1 MEAEPPPPPE
11 GAPSKQK
18 AKKKGKKMK
27 KRDSELSQLAEVVVD
42 KPSTTEGDKPS
53 VAGVE
58 GGNPATTQPEGD
70 SPTVAGEGSP
80 TEAIGDSNAVLQ
92 GQGES
97 PVEQPEEPQQSPGD
111 GEAGVAMATTAKDDG
126 TPVASPEQ
134 KGEGEEKN
142 PEEPDNVRADSKLEW
157 SGDQA
162 SLRKEF
168 DNANQQREEE
178 KGGDTEAGDKPKA
191 PEISVST
198 HEPYDYDSRDFSN
211 IDPKQYGLEF
221 ESDDETYAPP
231 QFDSD
236 LPDIYQLMDT
246 LEGGESDLEADH
258 EPPSLFSRPEH
269 AQTYRK
275 ITELKVQMEEE
286 PIPAYIDEF
295 EKDVEDDMLHIA
307 SISLEEV
314 QEEEK
319 RLRDEYIA
327 YQKQEAD
334 LHRGRQEDLAKQAEG
349 AKKRVSTVNK
359 DKLREL
365 RKKEAMM
372 LQKERLLQDR
382 LHKAFRQSENQLI
395 YALDKRKGEVKTMYG
410 DLTVADGFY
419 GGSKGRRWKVD
430 WNRAPQP
437 IQVKLQCMRGVKD
450 KLPVGRYVLLVSLY
464 DRLGGHVMRW
474 SNLKGQQWGG
484 ATLPVNHDGH
494 FWNAELKFDQSVFT
508 VLPPKPDV
516 RPGMILTFELFL
528 LRGAVVP
535 TDRVV
540 CWGSF
545 PICDG
550 QFDIIEGKYKC
561 PFLRGDMDLR
571 IDKHEK
577 MEELMASDLDHWLGN
592 LYFEVIKLPRYLAG
606 QKEYEVELQF
616 SAQLLSHPD
625 RVQDAE
631 ENRDG
636 EDPLPGSR
644 LDLSSRSSTGGSH
657 RGSRVSLNSQSM
669 MGSTSDPGEGPSK
682 MVDLQNGQ
690 KDRMGSAADVES
702 RYCGQ
707 LSGYCMHSRSPGTV
721 VSLVGTACTAGV
733 QVLWSAE
740 LVPHTRQESR
750 YCGQLNGYRMHS
762 RSPGV
767 QVLWSAEWVLHAWLE
782 SRYCGQ
788 LSGYCMRGWSPGT
801 VDEEKKGLDRVA
813 MPCPATVMG
822 SRKVVEKEMKLK
834 HSDSEASSSDDEN
847 DNSFLQVKGQ
857 PGMYYKR
864 HLNNPSD
871 VYARKLY
878 TMLPKTPLLSK
889 RRRKKRLTYL
899 EQLAQHTFAVQKPF
913 STKGTYQRPTHERA
927 QYLTRMFLA
936 EMGLS
941 QWRSKEFLGIL
952 VMLFFTF
959 FLRIFLHYGGQWL
972 FLMLLRIPVNKF
984 EFLPYTVNLN
994 YQSSL
999 LHTREEIALIVL
1011 GPAFNILWF
1020 SLLVALSWVSQRALG
1035 SFPAL
1040 FSKFVM
1046 ATGLMAFLDPVLI
1059 LLVDC
1064 ALQRWRNLGGSIP
1077 IGDAFKMW
1085 WHFDRVEGSGI
1096 VSVPMVLFLYIFTM
1110 FLTATIL
1117 YMYFLRLHN
1126 NGRMLDIY
1134 HRLHG
1139 QEEEFFVPHDLEL
1152 SNQELNYVVKKAEQ
1166 WRGEEGE
1173 RRKVAVYDY
1182 IWEEEQVEDTTWEE
1196 GEREA
1201 QKAGRREITTHLSIH
1216 TLHLD
1221 GLRELYRHFL
1231 RLPDGAIVE
1240 VFGDMGVV
1248 GMDKDVKKALAE
1260 RAQSIENLGSTLSLN
1275 SVARRRKVTTS
1286 GGLTSREGSAQFLS
1300 VPRAGSH
1307 TSLKKGSTDC

>member
-11 GAPSKQK
+11 GAPSKQGKKGRRQGSQDESRK

-690 KDRMGSAADVES
+690 KDRMGSAADV
-702 RYCGQ
+702 
-707 LSGYCMHSRSPGTV
+707 
-721 VSLVGTACTAGV
+721 
-733 QVLWSAE
+733 
-740 LVPHTRQESR
+740 
-750 YCGQLNGYRMHS
+750 
-762 RSPGV
+762 
-767 QVLWSAEWVLHAWLE
+767 
-782 SRYCGQ
+782 
-788 LSGYCMRGWSPGT
+788 
-801 VDEEKKGLDRVA
+801 DEEKKGLDRVA

>member
-53 VAGVE
+53 VAEGE
-58 GGNPATTQPEGD
+58 GGNPITTQPEGD

-97 PVEQPEEPQQSPGD
+97 PVEQPEEPKQSPGD

-142 PEEPDNVRADSKLEW
+142 PEDPDSVRADSKLEW

-178 KGGDTEAGDKPKA
+178 KGGDTEAGDKPKRKKSRRKHSKSRRRSREARA

-269 AQTYRK
+269 ARTYRK

-682 MVDLQNGQ
+682 MVDLQNRQ
-690 KDRMGSAADVES
+690 KDRMGSAAD
-702 RYCGQ
+702 
-707 LSGYCMHSRSPGTV
+707 M
-721 VSLVGTACTAGV
+721 
-733 QVLWSAE
+733 
-740 LVPHTRQESR
+740 
-750 YCGQLNGYRMHS
+750 
-762 RSPGV
+762 
-767 QVLWSAEWVLHAWLE
+767 
-782 SRYCGQ
+782 
-788 LSGYCMRGWSPGT
+788 
-801 VDEEKKGLDRVA
+801 DEEKKGLDRVA
-813 MPCPATVMG
+813 MPRPATVMG

-927 QYLTRMFLA
+927 QYITRMFLA

-1307 TSLKKGSTDC
+1307 TSLKKGSTEC

>member
-1 MEAEPPPPPE
+1 MEAEPPPPSE
-11 GAPSKQK
+11 GVPPKK
-18 AKKKGKKMK
+18 GGKKKGKKMK
-27 KRDSELSQLAEVVVD
+27 KRDSEVSQLAEVVVD
-42 KPSTTEGDKPS
+42 KPSTSEGDKPS
-53 VAGVE
+53 VVE
-58 GGNPATTQPEGD
+58 GEGGSPATAQPEGD
-70 SPTVAGEGSP
+70 SPVVVSGEGKA
-80 TEAIGDSNAVLQ
+80 TEEVGGGDAEPQ

-97 PVEQPEEPQQSPGD
+97 TDQQPQEPPQPPGD
-111 GEAGVAMATTAKDDG
+111 GEGDVAMATTAKDDG
-126 TPVASPEQ
+126 TQVVSPE
-134 KGEGEEKN
+134 KEEGEEKK
-142 PEEPDNVRADSKLEW
+142 PEGSESVRADSKLEW
-157 SGDQA
+157 SGDQTT
-162 SLRKEF
+162 LRKEF
-168 DNANQQREEE
+168 DEANQQREED
-178 KGGDTEAGDKPKA
+178 KGKDTEADDKPKA

-231 QFDSD
+231 QFDST

-269 AQTYRK
+269 ARTYRK

-295 EKDVEDDMLHIA
+295 ERDVEDDMLHIA

-334 LHRGRQEDLAKQAEG
+334 LHRSRQEDLAKQAEG

-437 IQVKLQCMRGVKD
+437 IQIKLQCMRGVKD

-484 ATLPVNHDGH
+484 ATLPVSHDGH

-550 QFDIIEGKYKC
+550 QFDVIEGKYKC

-669 MGSTSDPGEGPSK
+669 LGSTSDPGEGTSK
-682 MVDLQNGQ
+682 MVSLQAGQ
-690 KDRMGSAADVES
+690 KDRMGSAADV
-702 RYCGQ
+702 
-707 LSGYCMHSRSPGTV
+707 
-721 VSLVGTACTAGV
+721 
-733 QVLWSAE
+733 
-740 LVPHTRQESR
+740 
-750 YCGQLNGYRMHS
+750 
-762 RSPGV
+762 
-767 QVLWSAEWVLHAWLE
+767 
-782 SRYCGQ
+782 
-788 LSGYCMRGWSPGT
+788 
-801 VDEEKKGLDRVA
+801 DEDEKKGLDRVA
-813 MPCPATVMG
+813 MPRPATVMG

-834 HSDSEASSSDDEN
+834 HSDSEASSSEDEH
-847 DNSFLQVKGQ
+847 DGGFLQVKGQ

-889 RRRKKRLTYL
+889 RRKKKRLTHL

-927 QYLTRMFLA
+927 QYITRMFLA

-999 LHTREEIALIVL
+999 LRTREEIAVIVL
-1011 GPAFNILWF
+1011 GPIFNIAWF
-1020 SLLVALSWVSQRALG
+1020 SLLVALSWISQRALG

-1046 ATGLMAFLDPVLI
+1046 ATGLMAFLDPILV

-1064 ALQRWRNLGGSIP
+1064 ALQRWQNLGGSIP

-1096 VSVPMVLFLYIFTM
+1096 VSVPMVMFLYIFTM
-1110 FLTATIL
+1110 FLAATIL

-1152 SNQELNYVVKKAEQ
+1152 SNQELNHVVGKAEQ

-1196 GEREA
+1196 GEHEA

-1275 SVARRRKVTTS
+1275 SIARRRKVTTS

-1300 VPRAGSH
+1300 VPRAGSR
-1307 TSLKKGSTDC
+1307 TSLKAGSTEC

>member
-178 KGGDTEAGDKPKA
+178 KGGDTEAGDKPKRKKSRRKHSKSRRRSREARA

-690 KDRMGSAADVES
+690 KDRMGSAAD
-702 RYCGQ
+702 
-707 LSGYCMHSRSPGTV
+707 
-721 VSLVGTACTAGV
+721 
-733 QVLWSAE
+733 
-740 LVPHTRQESR
+740 
-750 YCGQLNGYRMHS
+750 
-762 RSPGV
+762 
-767 QVLWSAEWVLHAWLE
+767 
-782 SRYCGQ
+782 
-788 LSGYCMRGWSPGT
+788 

>member
-1 MEAEPPPPPE
+1 MEAEPPPPTE
-11 GAPSKQK
+11 GPAPKK
-18 AKKKGKKMK
+18 GGKKKGKKMK
-27 KRDSELSQLAEVVVD
+27 KRDSEVSQLAEVVAD
-42 KPSTTEGDKPS
+42 KPPTTEGDKPF
-53 VAGVE
+53 VVE
-58 GGNPATTQPEGD
+58 GEGGSPATAQPEGD
-70 SPTVAGEGSP
+70 SPTVAPGEGMP
-80 TEAIGDSNAVLQ
+80 TE
-92 GQGES
+92 
-97 PVEQPEEPQQSPGD
+97 PEPQLPPGD
-111 GEAGVAMATTAKDDG
+111 GEGDVAMATTAKDDG
-126 TPVASPEQ
+126 TPVANPDQ
-134 KGEGEEKN
+134 KDEEGEKK
-142 PEEPDNVRADSKLEW
+142 PEGPDSVRADSKLEW
-157 SGDQA
+157 SGDKA
-162 SLRKEF
+162 TLRKEF
-168 DNANQQREEE
+168 DVANQQREED
-178 KGGDTEAGDKPKA
+178 KGGDTEDKPKA

-198 HEPYDYDSRDFSN
+198 QEPYDYDSRDFSN

-221 ESDDETYAPP
+221 ESDDETYEPP
-231 QFDSD
+231 QFDST

-269 AQTYRK
+269 ARTYRK

-334 LHRGRQEDLAKQAEG
+334 LHRNRQEDLAKQAEG

-365 RKKEAMM
+365 RKKEAMQ

-395 YALDKRKGEVKTMYG
+395 YALDKRQGEVKTMYG

-430 WNRAPQP
+430 WNMAPQP

-484 ATLPVNHDGH
+484 ATLPVSHDGH

-644 LDLSSRSSTGGSH
+644 LDLSSRFSSQ

-669 MGSTSDPGEGPSK
+669 LGSTSDPGEGPSK
-682 MVDLQNGQ
+682 MVELQNGQ
-690 KDRMGSAADVES
+690 KDRMGSAADV
-702 RYCGQ
+702 
-707 LSGYCMHSRSPGTV
+707 
-721 VSLVGTACTAGV
+721 
-733 QVLWSAE
+733 
-740 LVPHTRQESR
+740 
-750 YCGQLNGYRMHS
+750 
-762 RSPGV
+762 
-767 QVLWSAEWVLHAWLE
+767 
-782 SRYCGQ
+782 
-788 LSGYCMRGWSPGT
+788 
-801 VDEEKKGLDRVA
+801 DEEKKGLDRVA
-813 MPCPATVMG
+813 MPRPATVMG

-834 HSDSEASSSDDEN
+834 HSDSEGSSSEDEN
-847 DNSFLQVKGQ
+847 DGGFLQVKGQ

-899 EQLAQHTFAVQKPF
+899 EQLAQHTFAVQKAF

-927 QYLTRMFLA
+927 QYITRMFLA

-972 FLMLLRIPVNKF
+972 FLMMLRIPVNKF

-999 LHTREEIALIVL
+999 LRTREEIALIVL

-1046 ATGLMAFLDPVLI
+1046 AAGLMAFLDPILI

-1096 VSVPMVLFLYIFTM
+1096 VSVPMVMFLYIFTM
-1110 FLTATIL
+1110 FLAATIL

-1139 QEEEFFVPHDLEL
+1139 LEEEFFVPHDLEL
-1152 SNQELNYVVKKAEQ
+1152 SNQELNYVVKRAEQ

-1248 GMDKDVKKALAE
+1248 GMDKDVKKALAQ

-1275 SVARRRKVTTS
+1275 SVARRRKVTTA

-1300 VPRAGSH
+1300 VPQAGSG
-1307 TSLKKGSTDC
+1307 TSLKRGSTEC

>member
-1 MEAEPPPPPE
+1 MESEPPPPTE
-11 GAPSKQK
+11 GPAPKK
-18 AKKKGKKMK
+18 GGKKKGKKMK
-27 KRDSELSQLAEVVVD
+27 KRDSEVSQLAEVVVD
-42 KPSTTEGDKPS
+42 KPATTEGDKLS
-53 VAGVE
+53 VVE
-58 GGNPATTQPEGD
+58 GEGGSPATAQPEGD
-70 SPTVAGEGSP
+70 SPTVAPGEGMPAEPVGGSDALP
-80 TEAIGDSNAVLQ
+80 H

-97 PVEQPEEPQQSPGD
+97 PDEKQQEPHQPPGD
-111 GEAGVAMATTAKDDG
+111 GEGDVAMATTAKDDG
-126 TPVASPEQ
+126 TPVANPDQ
-134 KGEGEEKN
+134 KDEEGEKK
-142 PEEPDNVRADSKLEW
+142 PEGPDSVRADSKLEW

-162 SLRKEF
+162 TLRKEF
-168 DNANQQREEE
+168 DAANQQREED
-178 KGGDTEAGDKPKA
+178 KGGDTEDKPKRKKSRRKHSKSRRRSREARA

-221 ESDDETYAPP
+221 ESDDETYEPP
-231 QFDSD
+231 QFDST

-269 AQTYRK
+269 ARTYRK

-295 EKDVEDDMLHIA
+295 ERDVEDDMLHIA

-334 LHRGRQEDLAKQAEG
+334 LHRNRQEDLAKQAEG

-365 RKKEAMM
+365 RKKEAMQ

-395 YALDKRKGEVKTMYG
+395 YALDKRQGEVKTMYG

-484 ATLPVNHDGH
+484 ATLPVSHDGH

-644 LDLSSRSSTGGSH
+644 LDLSSRFSSQ

-669 MGSTSDPGEGPSK
+669 LGSTSDPGEGSSK
-682 MVDLQNGQ
+682 MVELQNGQ
-690 KDRMGSAADVES
+690 KDRMGSAADV
-702 RYCGQ
+702 
-707 LSGYCMHSRSPGTV
+707 
-721 VSLVGTACTAGV
+721 
-733 QVLWSAE
+733 
-740 LVPHTRQESR
+740 
-750 YCGQLNGYRMHS
+750 
-762 RSPGV
+762 
-767 QVLWSAEWVLHAWLE
+767 
-782 SRYCGQ
+782 
-788 LSGYCMRGWSPGT
+788 
-801 VDEEKKGLDRVA
+801 DEEKKGLDRVA
-813 MPCPATVMG
+813 MPRPATVMG

-834 HSDSEASSSDDEN
+834 HSDSEGSSSEDEN
-847 DNSFLQVKGQ
+847 DGGFLQVKGQ

-899 EQLAQHTFAVQKPF
+899 EQLAQHTFAVQKAF

-927 QYLTRMFLA
+927 QYITRMFLA

-972 FLMLLRIPVNKF
+972 FLMMLRIPVNKF

-999 LHTREEIALIVL
+999 LRTREEIALIVL

-1046 ATGLMAFLDPVLI
+1046 AAGLMAFLDPILI

-1096 VSVPMVLFLYIFTM
+1096 VSVPMVMFLYIFTM
-1110 FLTATIL
+1110 FLAATIL

-1139 QEEEFFVPHDLEL
+1139 LEEEFFVPHDLEL
-1152 SNQELNYVVKKAEQ
+1152 SNQELNYVVKRAEQ

-1275 SVARRRKVTTS
+1275 SVARRRKVTTA

-1300 VPRAGSH
+1300 VPRAGSR
-1307 TSLKKGSTDC
+1307 TSLKRGSTEC

>member
-11 GAPSKQK
+11 GAPSKQGKKGRRQGSQDESRK

-178 KGGDTEAGDKPKA
+178 KGGDTEAGDKPKRKKSRRKHSKSRRRSREARA

-690 KDRMGSAADVES
+690 KDRMGSAAD
-702 RYCGQ
+702 
-707 LSGYCMHSRSPGTV
+707 
-721 VSLVGTACTAGV
+721 
-733 QVLWSAE
+733 
-740 LVPHTRQESR
+740 
-750 YCGQLNGYRMHS
+750 
-762 RSPGV
+762 
-767 QVLWSAEWVLHAWLE
+767 
-782 SRYCGQ
+782 
-788 LSGYCMRGWSPGT
+788 